1 MASKGEGGAAKY
13 GASYGEVRGIGAA
26 VDERRCLLQGPDVV
40 GIESEGGADVGEAAG
55 FKFRRP
61 KGRRDDLDGG
71 TSG

>member
-1 MASKGEGGAAKY
+1 LASKGEGGAAKY

-26 VDERRCLLQGPDVV
+26 VEERRCLLHGPDVV
-40 GIESEGGADVGEAAG
+40 GTESEEGANVVEVAG

-61 KGRRDDLDGG
+61 KGRRDDLDDG